1 MKTEIVLLFPPDT
14 DKPYKDLEDAASILP
29 PMGISYIAGLLR
41 EKGVV
46 VRAIDGYAEGL
57 SIDQTIDRILDEN
70 SPILGIS
77 MTSAVIFI
85 GNEIA
90 KRVKARNPNIVVLVG
105 GPHIS
110 AVPQETMERMSNFD
124 IGIIGEGE
132 LTCYE
137 LVEHLK
143 NNNYEIDNLDGID
156 GIIYRKNEKIV
167 KTKSREYIKDLDILP
182 FPAFDLLPELTKFYT
197 LPGDNIK
204 RLPAISLVTS
214 RGCPKCCTFCD
225 RSTFGRKFR
234 SHSSQYIV
242 RLIKYLVDRYGIKD
256 IGFYDDNL
264 MANPK
269 KLREFCDLLI
279 CEKIDLTWSCEGS
292 IDFAKEE
299 DLRLMKSAGCW
310 QIAWG
315 IESGSQEMLDVYK
328 KGVTVEK
335 MKTVLITADKAGI
348 DNRGFFMLG
357 GFKESKK
364 TIQETFK
371 FIKET
376 PLVNFHITYF
386 TVYPG
391 SEAAR
396 DAHKYGI
403 YNDDWKLLNSFTPN
417 FQPFTISR
425 EELDKYF
432 KKAYIVFYF
441 RPRIVVYFLGKLL
454 KEPAI
459 SKKLWKS
466 FIALCKFAYSK
477 SK

>member
-167 KTKSREYIKDLDILP
+167 KTKSREYTGVDKIL
-182 FPAFDLLPELTKFYT
+182 
-197 LPGDNIK
+197 
-204 RLPAISLVTS
+204 
-214 RGCPKCCTFCD
+214 
-225 RSTFGRKFR
+225 
-234 SHSSQYIV
+234 YIT
-242 RLIKYLVDRYGIKD
+242 RR
-256 IGFYDDNL
+256 
-264 MANPK
+264 
-269 KLREFCDLLI
+269 
-279 CEKIDLTWSCEGS
+279 
-292 IDFAKEE
+292 
-299 DLRLMKSAGCW
+299 
-310 QIAWG
+310 
-315 IESGSQEMLDVYK
+315 
-328 KGVTVEK
+328 
-335 MKTVLITADKAGI
+335 
-348 DNRGFFMLG
+348 
-357 GFKESKK
+357 
-364 TIQETFK
+364 
-371 FIKET
+371 
-376 PLVNFHITYF
+376 
-386 TVYPG
+386 
-391 SEAAR
+391 
-396 DAHKYGI
+396 
-403 YNDDWKLLNSFTPN
+403 
-417 FQPFTISR
+417 
-425 EELDKYF
+425 
-432 KKAYIVFYF
+432 
-441 RPRIVVYFLGKLL
+441 
-454 KEPAI
+454 
-459 SKKLWKS
+459 
-466 FIALCKFAYSK
+466 
-477 SK
+477 